1 MIFHAVHADCA
12 SLRSGDGTK
21 LCGCLEHVTRDNKSL
36 VLKQL
41 WHVQTM
47 VTLLQAGGGWKIP
60 PPCPVSLLQLP
71 LDIQT
76 YHDIPKACHQ
86 ARSTVVWDSV
96 SMCLWIRK
104 ALPQANSPIAR
115 ICFFQEWTT
124 CWCEISDIKAYQT
137 VALIH
142 LARPAKPDEWAF
154 PSQNG
159 HHSDRSS
166 LGSTAWRFQHLR
178 LPKDGTGDPLLYAL
192 NNTFC
197 RTISHGSMQLTHV
210 CLCAHARTNK
220 KIKFSRQDVV
230 NLIKASCLP
239 MRRHRKIWKIEA
251 RS

>member
-142 LARPAKPDEWAF
+142 LARPAKRTSE
-154 PSQNG
+154 
-159 HHSDRSS
+159 RSRHKTVTIQTVHPLVALHGDS
-166 LGSTAWRFQHLR
+166 NICDCQRMAQGILYSTR
-178 LPKDGTGDPLLYAL
+178 
-192 NNTFC
+192 
-197 RTISHGSMQLTHV
+197 
-210 CLCAHARTNK
+210 
-220 KIKFSRQDVV
+220 
-230 NLIKASCLP
+230 
-239 MRRHRKIWKIEA
+239 
-251 RS
+251 